1 MRIVS
6 SFAAGAAAAVVA
18 TIAVGGVAEAG
29 QTFNNVKQKQFVQ
42 CGVNSSGL
50 PGFATV
56 DASNNW
62 SGLDIDLCR
71 AVAAAVLG
79 DAQKVKFSPLNAKER
94 FTALQ
99 SGEIDILARNTTWTS
114 SRDSALG
121 LNFVGVNYY
130 DGQGFMAK
138 KSLGV
143 KSALE
148 LDGASVCVQSGTTT
162 ELNLAD
168 YFRSNNMK
176 FNAVVYE
183 NNDEVNKAYEAG
195 RCDVLTTD
203 QSGLYST
210 RVKLANV
217 DDHVVLPEIISK
229 EPLGPSVRHGD
240 NEWADVV
247 RWSFYAML
255 SAEEFGI
262 TSKNVDQIKGET
274 KNPDIQ
280 RFLGVAEE
288 KGKELGLPNDFAYQI
303 VKQVGNYGESFE
315 RNVGAE
321 TPLKIARGVNDLW
334 TKGGLMY
341 APPLR

>member
-1 MRIVS
+1 MRITS
-6 SFAAGAAAAVVA
+6 ALLAGAAALA
-18 TIAVGGVAEAG
+18 TAAFPAGEAG
-29 QTFNNVKQKQFVQ
+29 AAQTLDGVKSKGFVQ

-50 PGFATV
+50 PGFASV
-56 DASNNW
+56 DAQNNW

-79 DAQKVKFSPLNAKER
+79 DASKVKFTPLNAKER

-99 SGEIDILARNTTWTS
+99 SGEIDVLARNTTWTS

-121 LNFVGVNYY
+121 LDFPAVNYY

-138 KSLGV
+138 TALGV

-148 LDGASVCVQSGTTT
+148 LDGASVCVQAGTTT

-168 YFRSNNMK
+168 YFRANNMRY
-176 FNAVVYE
+176 NAVVYE

-210 RVKLANV
+210 RVKLANA
-217 DDHVVLPEIISK
+217 DDHVILPEIISK
-229 EPLGPSVRHGD
+229 EPLGPAVRHGD
-240 NEWADVV
+240 QEWADAV
-247 RWSFYAML
+247 RWSFNAMVQ
-255 SAEEFGI
+255 AEEFGI
-262 TSKNVDQIKGET
+262 TTANVDQMLAESQ
-274 KNPDIQ
+274 NPDIQ
-280 RFLGVAEE
+280 RFLGKVDELG
-288 KGKELGLPNDFAYQI
+288 KGLGLPNDFAYQI

-315 RNVGAE
+315 RNVGAS
-321 TPLKIARGVNDLW
+321 TPLEIARGVNALW
-334 TKGGLMY
+334 SKGGLMY
-341 APPLR
+341 SPPFR

>member
-6 SFAAGAAAAVVA
+6 AFAAGAAAVVA
-18 TIAVGGVAEAG
+18 VAGAGAAEAG

-121 LNFVGVNYY
+121 LDFVGVNYY

-217 DDHVVLPEIISK
+217 DDHVVLPRSS
-229 EPLGPSVRHGD
+229 PRSRSGRRSGTATTSGPTWCAGPSTPCSRPRSSASPPRTSTRSRARRGTPTSSAS
-240 NEWADVV
+240 WAWRRRRARSSVCPT
-247 RWSFYAML
+247 
-255 SAEEFGI
+255 
-262 TSKNVDQIKGET
+262 TSPT
-274 KNPDIQ
+274 
-280 RFLGVAEE
+280 R
-288 KGKELGLPNDFAYQI
+288 
-303 VKQVGNYGESFE
+303 S
-315 RNVGAE
+315 
-321 TPLKIARGVNDLW
+321 
-334 TKGGLMY
+334 
-341 APPLR
+341 

>member
-1 MRIVS
+1 MRITS
-6 SFAAGAAAAVVA
+6 ALLAGAAAVA
-18 TIAVGGVAEAG
+18 AAGLSAGEAG
-29 QTFNNVKQKQFVQ
+29 AAQTLDGVKSKGFVQ

-50 PGFATV
+50 PGFASV
-56 DASNNW
+56 DAQNNW

-79 DAQKVKFSPLNAKER
+79 DASKVKFTPLNAKER

-99 SGEIDILARNTTWTS
+99 SGEIDVLARNTTWTS

-121 LNFVGVNYY
+121 LDFPAVNYY

-138 KSLGV
+138 TALGV

-148 LDGASVCVQSGTTT
+148 LDGASVCVQAGTTT

-168 YFRSNNMK
+168 YFRANNMRY
-176 FNAVVYE
+176 NAVVYE

-210 RVKLANV
+210 RVKLANA
-217 DDHVVLPEIISK
+217 DDHVILPEIISK
-229 EPLGPSVRHGD
+229 EPLGPAVRHGD
-240 NEWADVV
+240 QEWADAV
-247 RWSFYAML
+247 RWSFNAMVQ
-255 SAEEFGI
+255 AEEFGI
-262 TSKNVDQIKGET
+262 TTANVDQMLAESQ
-274 KNPDIQ
+274 NPDIQ
-280 RFLGVAEE
+280 RFLGKVDELG
-288 KGKELGLPNDFAYQI
+288 KGLGLPNDFAYQI

-315 RNVGAE
+315 RNVGAS
-321 TPLKIARGVNDLW
+321 TPLEIARGVNALW
-334 TKGGLMY
+334 SKGGLMY
-341 APPLR
+341 SPPFR

>member
-18 TIAVGGVAEAG
+18 TIVGGGTAEAG

-99 SGEIDILARNTTWTS
+99 SGEVDILSRNTTWTS

-121 LNFVGVNYY
+121 LDFVGVNYY

-138 KSLGV
+138 KALGV

-176 FNAVVYE
+176 FSAVVFE

-229 EPLGPSVRHGD
+229 EPLGPAVRHGD
-240 NEWADVV
+240 SQWGDIV
-247 RWSFYAML
+247 RWTHMAML
-255 SAEEFGI
+255 NAEELGV
-262 TSKNVDQIKGET
+262 TKANVDQMKTSANPEIKRLLGTEGKFGEA
-274 KNPDIQ
+274 
-280 RFLGVAEE
+280 V
-288 KGKELGLPNDFAYQI
+288 GLTNDWAVRI
-303 VKQVGNYGESFE
+303 IKHVGNYAEIFE
-315 RNVGAE
+315 RNVGE
-321 TPLKIARGVNDLW
+321 GSRLKIKRGQNALW
-334 TKGGLMY
+334 TKGGLQY
-341 APPLR
+341 GIPVR